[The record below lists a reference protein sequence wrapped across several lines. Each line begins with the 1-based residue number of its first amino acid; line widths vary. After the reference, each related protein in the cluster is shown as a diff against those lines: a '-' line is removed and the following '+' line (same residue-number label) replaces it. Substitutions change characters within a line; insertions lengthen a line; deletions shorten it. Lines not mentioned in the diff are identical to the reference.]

1 MDSALSSAHLL
12 LPEIL
17 ADIVIAEIISY
28 SFNCLFQIKFF
39 GRKKKSGRKNPEKK
53 KSQKSQKSNY
63 NTVENVLNEETRRIQ
78 TFINLYTD
86 K

>member
-39 GRKKKSGRKNPEKK
+39 GRKKNQEEKTQKK
-53 KSQKSQKSNY
+53 KKSQKSNY